1 MQIKFILEDNM
12 TQKEIL
18 YIEDALNHCQFLR
31 KKATDAINNSENKY
45 LRDAA
50 SDVEN
55 SAQNILEC
63 LYNLIG

>member
-1 MQIKFILEDNM
+1 M

-31 KKATDAINNSENKY
+31 KKATEAVNSVSDKN
-45 LRDAA
+45 LRSVA
-50 SDVEN
+50 SDVE
-55 SAQNILEC
+55 SDAQDILEC